1 MKQVLMGFVFAMA
14 GFAAAAAEIAPDAL
28 ARGVTDEVLA
38 IVRVDRDLQNGNRDK
53 VMQLVEAKVLPHFNF
68 SRMTQLAVG
77 RNWRQA
83 SPDQQRML
91 IEEFRNLLVRT
102 YTAAFTAYRN

>member
-38 IVRVDRDLQNGNRDK
+38 IV
-53 VMQLVEAKVLPHFNF
+53 E
-68 SRMTQLAVG
+68 
-77 RNWRQA
+77 
-83 SPDQQRML
+83 
-91 IEEFRNLLVRT
+91 
-102 YTAAFTAYRN
+102 